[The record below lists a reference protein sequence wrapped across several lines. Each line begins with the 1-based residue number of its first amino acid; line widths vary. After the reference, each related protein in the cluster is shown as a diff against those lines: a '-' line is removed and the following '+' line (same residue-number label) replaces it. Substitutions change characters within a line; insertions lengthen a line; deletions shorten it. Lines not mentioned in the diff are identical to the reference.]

1 MIPRSSRRAWP
12 RVQAFEFNDRPW
24 APEPLRDLI
33 VESLGRT
40 LRWGHILDGVA
51 APFASFL
58 ERSGA
63 TAILDVG
70 SGSGEPAALL
80 AAALRRQGRPVP
92 RMVLTDL
99 FPRVEAWRALA
110 RGEPA
115 IEIHEEPI
123 DATAIP
129 AALGEGRA
137 RTLIN
142 VLHHF
147 PPDLA
152 AAVLADA
159 VRSGAPTFVV
169 EGFERDPRGFLP
181 FAPAG
186 VAALAMGPLLTDRS
200 RAAKALLAWATPI
213 ALLASIWDGFVSTL
227 RVYTEDELRSMIA
240 AAGGDPARWSYGT
253 FDFPLGGRGTWF
265 ASEHLD
271 TSGQM
276 RP

>member
-1 MIPRSSRRAWP
+1 
-12 RVQAFEFNDRPW
+12 
-24 APEPLRDLI
+24 

-40 LRWGHILDGVA
+40 LRWGRILDGVA

-58 ERSGA
+58 ERSRA
-63 TAILDVG
+63 SSVLDVG

-80 AAALRRQGRPVP
+80 ATALRRQGRAVP
-92 RMVLTDL
+92 SLLLTDL
-99 FPRVEAWRALA
+99 FPRVEAWQALA
-110 RGEPA
+110 EAEPA
-115 IEIHEEPI
+115 ITFHAEAV

-129 AALGEGRA
+129 PALGEGRA
-137 RTLIN
+137 RTIIN

-147 PPDLA
+147 PPPLA

-186 VAALAMGPLLTDRS
+186 VVALAMAPLLTRKS
-200 RAAKALLAWATPI
+200 RVAKALLAWATPI
-213 ALLASIWDGFVSTL
+213 ALAASIWDGFVSTL
-227 RVYTEDELRSMIA
+227 RVYTEAELREMVA
-240 AAGGDPARWSYGT
+240 AAGGDPARWAYGT

-265 ASEHLD
+265 ASHAP
-271 TSGQM
+271 
-276 RP
+276 R

>member
-1 MIPRSSRRAWP
+1 VTDRPSRPAWP
-12 RVQAFEFNDRPW
+12 RVQAFEFNDQPW
-24 APEPLRDLI
+24 TPEPLRDLI

-40 LRWGHILDGVA
+40 LRWARILDGVA

-63 TAILDVG
+63 TSILDVG

-92 RMVLTDL
+92 RMLLTDL
-99 FPRVEAWRALA
+99 FPRVEVWRDLA
-110 RGEPA
+110 RTEPA
-115 IEIHEEPI
+115 IELHPEPV

-129 AALGEGRA
+129 SALGQGRA
-137 RTLIN
+137 RTIIN

-147 PPDLA
+147 PPPLA

-186 VAALAMGPLLTDRS
+186 VVALAMGPLLSRKS
-200 RAAKALLAWATPI
+200 RAAKALLAWATPA

-227 RVYTEDELRSMIA
+227 RVYTEAELRSMIA

-253 FDFPLGGRGTWF
+253 FDFSLGGRGTWF
-265 ASEHLD
+265 ASEHLHA
-271 TSGQM
+271 
-276 RP
+276 P